1 MKQRQRIYYTEA
13 QKALMWECWRKVD
26 SLQHI
31 ARLFRRNLVLTPG
44 HLMCTGAIAYEVAGF
59 SFDHLKSFVLQ
70 VSEDTSFHDTYV
82 YELSRAMSSFF
93 ASSIRSNSLKSD
105 IVPRSK

>member
-59 SFDHLKSFVLQ
+59 SFDHFAPNYLKD
-70 VSEDTSFHDTYV
+70 EFHCGSGLYRRCLFLAGKRP
-82 YELSRAMSSFF
+82 LSGRAFIKPQSVRPS
-93 ASSIRSNSLKSD
+93 
-105 IVPRSK
+105 